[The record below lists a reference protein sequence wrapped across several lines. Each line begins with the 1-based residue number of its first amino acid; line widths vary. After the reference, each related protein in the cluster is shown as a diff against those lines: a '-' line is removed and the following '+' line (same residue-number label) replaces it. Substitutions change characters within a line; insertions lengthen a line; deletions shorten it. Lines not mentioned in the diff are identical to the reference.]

1 MSRLRNTVLAGILR
15 PRAIECQFRGEA
27 GMADLARKLSRRA
40 RIQPPLSAA
49 IVKAYLGGSRTPPH
63 ATLVHLCAIL
73 GCTPEITDVALSAAD
88 AHVRAVRARRGKAAP
103 KVPKPPAP
111 DPAPPAQ

>member
-15 PRAIECQFRGEA
+15 PRAIACSFRGEA

-40 RIQPPLSAA
+40 HIQPPLSAA

-73 GCTPEITDVALSAAD
+73 QCTSDITDIALSAAD
-88 AHVRAVRARRGKAAP
+88 AHVRAVRLRRGQAAG
-103 KVPKPPAP
+103 KPPKSPPP
-111 DPAPPAQ
+111 DAAPPAQ